1 MHMHMHMYM
10 CMHMCMCMYH
20 ACMYVFARWRGR
32 RDPQHAYHAY
42 LASLP
47 AVPDDVAC
55 WPAAHR
61 GGGLEA
67 TPVAGEVQQA
77 VDLAEC
83 PYLLEAP
90 PWWSHSLVWYAQPPW
105 ADAMGAG
112 LLRAPGE
119 RDRAAQSTS

>member
-1 MHMHMHMYM
+1 MHMCMHMHMWHVHVHVPHVP
-10 CMHMCMCMYH
+10 CDVCVCMCMCMWHVRAHAH
-20 ACMYVFARWRGR
+20 ACMYVLARWRGR

-90 PWWSHSLVWYAQPPW
+90 SW
-105 ADAMGAG
+105 GA
-112 LLRAPGE
+112 
-119 RDRAAQSTS
+119 TV